1 MLYLAVLTCSVESY
15 FLFAGHG
22 SFLLC
27 LSILNHELLGDGRA
41 LAIFIS

>member
-27 LSILNHELLGDGRA
+27 LFGDGRA